1 MEPVE
6 LEETLDYLDPE
17 EDPVSLEMLVN
28 KVCAELLEFREVQV
42 LLENVELRD
51 VPDEMAKLELL
62 V

>member
-1 MEPVE
+1 VE

>member
-1 MEPVE
+1 ME